1 MVASGRKVEV
11 LSETLTCSRSEA
23 AAINPSTVLS
33 EGGKSSARQRKLT
46 PVIPRK
52 VLGREQW

>member
-1 MVASGRKVEV
+1 M
-11 LSETLTCSRSEA
+11 LSDTPTCSRSEA
-23 AAINPSTVLS
+23 SAINPSTVLS

-46 PVIPRK
+46 TVIPRK